1 MKGNRRFVVFILS
14 HGRPDSVHTLKTL
27 KSLGYSGDW
36 LIVIDNEDETA
47 ERYYQNFGREKV
59 VMFDKLAISKT
70 FDTADTFEDRR
81 TIVYARNACWDIAKE
96 RGYRY
101 FLELD
106 DDYTSFSHRYME
118 DGRLVSKSP
127 RNINSIFTA
136 MLDFLDDSGALTVAF
151 AQGGDYIGGKDGGNV
166 KKRLLRKAMNS
177 FFCDSEKHF
186 DFVGRVNEDVNTYT
200 LLGQQGKLILTP
212 MDFMLNQLQTQSNKG
227 GMTGTYLD
235 NGTYVKSFYSVIFS
249 PSCVKL
255 FMMGDKHYRIHH
267 KVEWGNCTPKILSA
281 KWKKGEGDGGKE
293 ENGKT

>member
-106 DDYTSFSHRYME
+106 DDYTSCSHI
-118 DGRLVSKSP
+118 S
-127 RNINSIFTA
+127 
-136 MLDFLDDSGALTVAF
+136 
-151 AQGGDYIGGKDGGNV
+151 
-166 KKRLLRKAMNS
+166 
-177 FFCDSEKHF
+177 
-186 DFVGRVNEDVNTYT
+186 
-200 LLGQQGKLILTP
+200 
-212 MDFMLNQLQTQSNKG
+212 
-227 GMTGTYLD
+227 
-235 NGTYVKSFYSVIFS
+235 
-249 PSCVKL
+249 
-255 FMMGDKHYRIHH
+255 
-267 KVEWGNCTPKILSA
+267 
-281 KWKKGEGDGGKE
+281 
-293 ENGKT
+293 

>member
-106 DDYTSFSHRYME
+106 DDYTSFRTDTWRTGDWSVKAR
-118 DGRLVSKSP
+118 GT
-127 RNINSIFTA
+127 SIPY
-136 MLDFLDDSGALTVAF
+136 S
-151 AQGGDYIGGKDGGNV
+151 
-166 KKRLLRKAMNS
+166 RR
-177 FFCDSEKHF
+177 C
-186 DFVGRVNEDVNTYT
+186 
-200 LLGQQGKLILTP
+200 LI
-212 MDFMLNQLQTQSNKG
+212 F
-227 GMTGTYLD
+227 
-235 NGTYVKSFYSVIFS
+235 
-249 PSCVKL
+249 
-255 FMMGDKHYRIHH
+255 
-267 KVEWGNCTPKILSA
+267 
-281 KWKKGEGDGGKE
+281 
-293 ENGKT
+293 